1 MTVLVQKYGG
11 SSVAGAERIRAVAER
26 VARSRAGESGAKL
39 SRGIVVVVSAMGD
52 TTDELIQLARSVTA
66 DPDPREL
73 DLLLST
79 GETVSATLLAMAL
92 RALGCPAI
100 SLTAAQVGIRT
111 NRWYS
116 RARITAIH
124 PERLQRELD
133 AGKIAI
139 VTGFQGITDEAD
151 ITTLGRGGS
160 DTTAVAL
167 ACALGADRCEIYTD
181 VQGIYTADPRIVPE
195 AACLSQI
202 AYEEMLEL
210 AVQGAKVMHPR
221 SVELG
226 QVYNMPIV
234 VRSSFT
240 EAPGTVIGPGDSMEI
255 RRRVQGIAHDTD
267 VAKISLAGVPDRPG
281 IAHALFAPLAEA
293 GVSVD
298 VIVQTASFE
307 GVTDMSFTVARG
319 DLERA
324 VELVEPVAKDI
335 RATKLASAPDLAKVS
350 IVGTGIQSAPG
361 YAARMFGIL
370 SDAGI
375 NIDMITTSDIRIT
388 CVVERGDVERAVRA
402 LHAGFELDKE

>member
-1 MTVLVQKYGG
+1 MNVLVQKYGG
-11 SSVAGAERIRAVAER
+11 SSVAGADRIRAVAER
-26 VARSRAGESGAKL
+26 VARSRASESGAEP

-52 TTDELIQLARSVTA
+52 TTDELIKLARSVTT

-100 SLTAAQVGIRT
+100 SLTAGQVGIRT

-116 RARITAIH
+116 RARITAIN
-124 PERLQRELD
+124 PERLQRELE

-181 VQGIYTADPRIVPE
+181 VQGIYTADPRLVPE
-195 AACLSQI
+195 AICLSQI

-210 AVQGAKVMHPR
+210 AAQGAKVMHPR
-221 SVELG
+221 AVELG

-234 VRSSFT
+234 VRSSFAD
-240 EAPGTVIGPGDSMEI
+240 APGTVIGPGEAMEI

-267 VAKISLAGVPDRPG
+267 VAKISLAGVPDQPGSPTRCSRRWPRP
-281 IAHALFAPLAEA
+281 
-293 GVSVD
+293 
-298 VIVQTASFE
+298 
-307 GVTDMSFTVARG
+307 
-319 DLERA
+319 
-324 VELVEPVAKDI
+324 
-335 RATKLASAPDLAKVS
+335 ASAW
-350 IVGTGIQSAPG
+350 T
-361 YAARMFGIL
+361 
-370 SDAGI
+370 
-375 NIDMITTSDIRIT
+375 
-388 CVVERGDVERAVRA
+388 
-402 LHAGFELDKE
+402 

>member
-1 MTVLVQKYGG
+1 
-11 SSVAGAERIRAVAER
+11 
-26 VARSRAGESGAKL
+26 
-39 SRGIVVVVSAMGD
+39 
-52 TTDELIQLARSVTA
+52 
-66 DPDPREL
+66 
-73 DLLLST
+73 
-79 GETVSATLLAMAL
+79 
-92 RALGCPAI
+92 
-100 SLTAAQVGIRT
+100 
-111 NRWYS
+111 
-116 RARITAIH
+116 
-124 PERLQRELD
+124 
-133 AGKIAI
+133 
-139 VTGFQGITDEAD
+139 
-151 ITTLGRGGS
+151 
-160 DTTAVAL
+160 
-167 ACALGADRCEIYTD
+167 
-181 VQGIYTADPRIVPE
+181 
-195 AACLSQI
+195 
-202 AYEEMLEL
+202 MLEL

-221 SVELG
+221 AVELG

-234 VRSSFT
+234 VRSSFAD
-240 EAPGTVIGPGDSMEI
+240 APGTVIGPGESMEI

-267 VAKISLAGVPDRPG
+267 VAKISLAGVPDQPG

-370 SDAGI
+370 SKAGI

-388 CVVERGDVERAVRA
+388 CVVDRDDVEKAVRA

>member
-11 SSVAGAERIRAVAER
+11 SSVASAERIRAVAER
-26 VARSRAGESGAKL
+26 VARGRADGQSVA
-39 SRGIVVVVSAMGD
+39 VVVSAMGD
-52 TTDELIQLARSVTA
+52 TTDELIALAHSVSA

-92 RALGCPAI
+92 RSLGCPAV
-100 SLTAAQVGIRT
+100 SLTASQAGIRT
-111 NRWYS
+111 NRWFT

-124 PERLQRELD
+124 PERLEREL
-133 AGKIAI
+133 ASGNVAI
-139 VTGFQGITDEAD
+139 VTGFQGVTDESD

-167 ACALGADRCEIYTD
+167 AIALHAERCEIYTD
-181 VQGIYTADPRIVPE
+181 VAGIFTTDPRVVPE
-195 AACLSQI
+195 ATCISQI

-210 AVQGAKVMHPR
+210 AQQGAKVMHPR
-221 SVELG
+221 AVELG
-226 QVYNMPIV
+226 QVYNMPILV
-234 VRSSFT
+234 QSSFT
-240 EAPGTVIGPGDSMEI
+240 EAPGTLIGPGDSMEI
-255 RRRVQGIAHDTD
+255 RRRVSGIAHDMD

-293 GVSVD
+293 GVNVD

-307 GVTDMSFTVARG
+307 GATDMSFTVGRG
-319 DLERA
+319 DLDRA
-324 VELVEPVAKDI
+324 VKLIEPVAADI
-335 RATKLASAPDLAKVS
+335 HAAKLAWAADLAKVS
-350 IVGTGIQSAPG
+350 IVGTGIQSQPG

-388 CVVERGDVERAVRA
+388 CVVARHEVENAVRF